1 MNKQASD
8 ILNTLLLEPFI
19 NQRILSEVS
28 GHSLGVVNRSLK
40 NLIKEGY
47 VDEHIRPT
55 EKAKLKIKS
64 NSPQNAIILAAGF
77 GMRMVPIN
85 TQTPKALMEVN
96 GETLIERTIEQL
108 HEVGVKNI
116 YVVVGYM
123 KEQFEYLIDEYG
135 VELIVNEEYAEKNNL
150 HSLHL
155 ASSHLSNSSIYAA
168 REYIKNSYICSSDNY
183 FITNPFESDVDESY
197 YAAVYM
203 EGQTG
208 EWCILEEDG
217 WIKDVKVGG
226 QDSWVMLGHV
236 FWSESFSRS
245 FLHILEDEYEWP
257 ETADK
262 LWETIYIEHINDLP
276 MKIRKYPADF
286 IFEFDTLDELREF
299 DDSYISNTRS
309 EILTKIA
316 GELGVEEKEIRSVK
330 AFKDKDNAA
339 AGFTFETGKKYKYY
353 YRTEAMEEL

>member
-1 MNKQASD
+1 MK
-8 ILNTLLLEPFI
+8 
-19 NQRILSEVS
+19 
-28 GHSLGVVNRSLK
+28 
-40 NLIKEGY
+40 
-47 VDEHIRPT
+47 VD
-55 EKAKLKIKS
+55 
-64 NSPQNAIILAAGF
+64 NAIIMAAGTASRF
-77 GMRMVPIN
+77 APLSYEK
-85 TQTPKALMEVN
+85 PKALIEVR
-96 GETLIERTIEQL
+96 GEVLIERQIRQLREAGIE
-108 HEVGVKNI
+108 E
-116 YVVVGYM
+116 VVVVTGY
-123 KEQFEYLIDEYG
+123 KAEQFEYLKDKYG
-135 VELIVNEEYAEKNNL
+135 VVLINNPYYL
-150 HSLHL
+150 TRNN
-155 ASSHLSNSSIYAA
+155 NSSIYAA

-197 YAAVYM
+197 YAAVYI
-203 EGQTG
+203 EGETG
-208 EWCILEEDG
+208 EWCISEDGG

-226 QDSWVMLGHV
+226 RDSWVMLGHV

-245 FLHILEDEYEWP
+245 FLHILENEYEWP

-262 LWETIYIEHINDLP
+262 LWETIYIEHINELP
-276 MKIRKYPADF
+276 MKIRKYPAEF

-353 YRTEAMEEL
+353 YKTEAMEEL

>member
-1 MNKQASD
+1 MK
-8 ILNTLLLEPFI
+8 
-19 NQRILSEVS
+19 
-28 GHSLGVVNRSLK
+28 
-40 NLIKEGY
+40 
-47 VDEHIRPT
+47 VD
-55 EKAKLKIKS
+55 
-64 NSPQNAIILAAGF
+64 NAIIMAAGTASRF
-77 GMRMVPIN
+77 APLSYEK
-85 TQTPKALMEVN
+85 PKALIEVR
-96 GETLIERTIEQL
+96 GEVLIERQIRQLREAGIE
-108 HEVGVKNI
+108 E
-116 YVVVGYM
+116 VVVVIGY
-123 KEQFEYLIDEYG
+123 KAEQFEYLKGKYG
-135 VELIVNEEYAEKNNL
+135 VVLINNPYYL
-150 HSLHL
+150 TRNN
-155 ASSHLSNSSIYAA
+155 NSSIYAA

-197 YAAVYM
+197 YAAVYI
-203 EGQTG
+203 EGETG
-208 EWCILEEDG
+208 EWCISEDGG

-226 QDSWVMLGHV
+226 RDSWVMLGHV

-262 LWETIYIEHINDLP
+262 LWETIYIEHINELP

-299 DDSYISNTRS
+299 DTSYITNTRS
-309 EILTKIA
+309 EILKKVA

-353 YRTEAMEEL
+353 YKTEAMEKL

>member
-1 MNKQASD
+1 MK
-8 ILNTLLLEPFI
+8 
-19 NQRILSEVS
+19 
-28 GHSLGVVNRSLK
+28 
-40 NLIKEGY
+40 
-47 VDEHIRPT
+47 VD
-55 EKAKLKIKS
+55 
-64 NSPQNAIILAAGF
+64 NAIIMAAGTASRF
-77 GMRMVPIN
+77 APLSYEK
-85 TQTPKALMEVN
+85 PKALIEVR
-96 GETLIERTIEQL
+96 GEVLIERQIRQLREAGIE
-108 HEVGVKNI
+108 E
-116 YVVVGYM
+116 VVVVTGY
-123 KEQFEYLIDEYG
+123 KAEQFEYLKDKYG
-135 VELIVNEEYAEKNNL
+135 VVLINNPYYL
-150 HSLHL
+150 TRNN
-155 ASSHLSNSSIYAA
+155 NSSIYAA

-197 YAAVYM
+197 YSAVYM
-203 EGQTG
+203 EGDTG
-208 EWCILEEDG
+208 EWCISEDDG

-236 FWSESFSRS
+236 FWSESFSRY
-245 FLHILEDEYEWP
+245 FLHILEDEYELP

-262 LWETIYIEHINDLP
+262 LWETIYIEHINELP

-299 DDSYISNTRS
+299 DTSYITNTRS
-309 EILTKIA
+309 EILKKVA

>member
-1 MNKQASD
+1 MK
-8 ILNTLLLEPFI
+8 
-19 NQRILSEVS
+19 
-28 GHSLGVVNRSLK
+28 
-40 NLIKEGY
+40 
-47 VDEHIRPT
+47 VD
-55 EKAKLKIKS
+55 
-64 NSPQNAIILAAGF
+64 NAIIMAAGTASRF
-77 GMRMVPIN
+77 APLSYEK
-85 TQTPKALMEVN
+85 PKALIEVR
-96 GETLIERTIEQL
+96 GEVLIERQIRQLREAGIE
-108 HEVGVKNI
+108 E
-116 YVVVGYM
+116 VVVVTGY
-123 KEQFEYLIDEYG
+123 KAEQFEYLKDKYG
-135 VELIVNEEYAEKNNL
+135 VVLINNPYYL
-150 HSLHL
+150 TRNN
-155 ASSHLSNSSIYAA
+155 NSSIYAA

-197 YAAVYM
+197 YSAVYM
-203 EGQTG
+203 EGDTG
-208 EWCILEEDG
+208 EWCISEDDG

-262 LWETIYIEHINDLP
+262 LWETIYIEHINELP

-353 YRTEAMEEL
+353 YKTEAMEEL

>member
-1 MNKQASD
+1 MK
-8 ILNTLLLEPFI
+8 
-19 NQRILSEVS
+19 
-28 GHSLGVVNRSLK
+28 
-40 NLIKEGY
+40 
-47 VDEHIRPT
+47 VD
-55 EKAKLKIKS
+55 
-64 NSPQNAIILAAGF
+64 NAIIMAAGTASRF
-77 GMRMVPIN
+77 APLSYEK
-85 TQTPKALMEVN
+85 PKALIEVR
-96 GETLIERTIEQL
+96 GEVLIERQIRQLRGAGIE
-108 HEVGVKNI
+108 E
-116 YVVVGYM
+116 VVVVTGY
-123 KEQFEYLIDEYG
+123 KAEQFEYLKDKYG
-135 VELIVNEEYAEKNNL
+135 VVLINNPYYL
-150 HSLHL
+150 TRNN
-155 ASSHLSNSSIYAA
+155 NSSIYAA

-197 YAAVYM
+197 YSAVYM
-203 EGQTG
+203 EGDTG
-208 EWCILEEDG
+208 EWCISEDDG

-262 LWETIYIEHINDLP
+262 LWETIYIEHINELP

-353 YRTEAMEEL
+353 YKTEAMEEL

>member
-1 MNKQASD
+1 MK
-8 ILNTLLLEPFI
+8 
-19 NQRILSEVS
+19 
-28 GHSLGVVNRSLK
+28 
-40 NLIKEGY
+40 
-47 VDEHIRPT
+47 VD
-55 EKAKLKIKS
+55 
-64 NSPQNAIILAAGF
+64 NAIIMAAGTSSRF
-77 GMRMVPIN
+77 APLSYEK
-85 TQTPKALMEVN
+85 PKALIEVR
-96 GETLIERTIEQL
+96 GEVLIERQIRQLREAGIE
-108 HEVGVKNI
+108 K
-116 YVVVGYM
+116 VVVVTGY
-123 KEQFEYLIDEYG
+123 KAEQFEYLKDKYG
-135 VELIVNEEYAEKNNL
+135 VVLINNPYYL
-150 HSLHL
+150 TRNN
-155 ASSHLSNSSIYAA
+155 NSSIYAA

-197 YAAVYM
+197 YSAVYM
-203 EGQTG
+203 EGDTG
-208 EWCILEEDG
+208 EWCISEDDG

-236 FWSESFSRS
+236 FWSESFSRY
-245 FLHILEDEYEWP
+245 FLHILEDEYELP

-262 LWETIYIEHINDLP
+262 LWETIYIEHINELP

-339 AGFTFETGKKYKYY
+339 AGFSFETGKKYKYY
-353 YRTEAMEEL
+353 YKTETMEEL

>member
-1 MNKQASD
+1 MK
-8 ILNTLLLEPFI
+8 
-19 NQRILSEVS
+19 
-28 GHSLGVVNRSLK
+28 
-40 NLIKEGY
+40 
-47 VDEHIRPT
+47 VD
-55 EKAKLKIKS
+55 
-64 NSPQNAIILAAGF
+64 NAIIMAAGTASRF
-77 GMRMVPIN
+77 APLSYEK
-85 TQTPKALMEVN
+85 PKALIEVR
-96 GETLIERTIEQL
+96 GEVLIERQIRQLREAGIE
-108 HEVGVKNI
+108 E
-116 YVVVGYM
+116 VVVVTGY
-123 KEQFEYLIDEYG
+123 KAVQFEYLKEKYG
-135 VELIVNEEYAEKNNL
+135 VVLINNPYYL
-150 HSLHL
+150 TRNN
-155 ASSHLSNSSIYAA
+155 NSSIYAA

-197 YAAVYM
+197 YAAVYI
-203 EGQTG
+203 EGETG
-208 EWCILEEDG
+208 EWCISEDDG

-262 LWETIYIEHINDLP
+262 LWETIYIEHINELP

-299 DDSYISNTRS
+299 DTSYITNTRS
-309 EILTKIA
+309 EILKKVA

-339 AGFTFETGKKYKYY
+339 AGFTFETGKKYRYY
-353 YRTEAMEEL
+353 YKTDTRNCNYEQVEK

>member
-1 MNKQASD
+1 MK
-8 ILNTLLLEPFI
+8 
-19 NQRILSEVS
+19 
-28 GHSLGVVNRSLK
+28 
-40 NLIKEGY
+40 
-47 VDEHIRPT
+47 VD
-55 EKAKLKIKS
+55 
-64 NSPQNAIILAAGF
+64 NAIIMAAGTASRF
-77 GMRMVPIN
+77 APLSYEK
-85 TQTPKALMEVN
+85 PKALIEVR
-96 GETLIERTIEQL
+96 GEVLIERQIRQLREAGIE
-108 HEVGVKNI
+108 E
-116 YVVVGYM
+116 VVVVTGY
-123 KEQFEYLIDEYG
+123 KAEQFEYLKDKYG
-135 VELIVNEEYAEKNNL
+135 VVLINNPYYL
-150 HSLHL
+150 TRNN
-155 ASSHLSNSSIYAA
+155 NSSIYAA

-197 YAAVYM
+197 YSAVYM
-203 EGQTG
+203 EGDTG
-208 EWCILEEDG
+208 EWCISEDGG

-226 QDSWVMLGHV
+226 RDSWVMLGHV

-262 LWETIYIEHINDLP
+262 LWETIYIEHINELP

-339 AGFTFETGKKYKYY
+339 AGFSFETGKKYKYY
-353 YRTEAMEEL
+353 YKTETMEEL

>member
-1 MNKQASD
+1 MK
-8 ILNTLLLEPFI
+8 
-19 NQRILSEVS
+19 
-28 GHSLGVVNRSLK
+28 
-40 NLIKEGY
+40 
-47 VDEHIRPT
+47 VD
-55 EKAKLKIKS
+55 
-64 NSPQNAIILAAGF
+64 NAIIMAAGTSSRF
-77 GMRMVPIN
+77 APLSYEK
-85 TQTPKALMEVN
+85 PKALIEVR
-96 GETLIERTIEQL
+96 GEVLIERQIRQLREAGIE
-108 HEVGVKNI
+108 E
-116 YVVVGYM
+116 VVVVTGY
-123 KEQFEYLIDEYG
+123 KAEQFEYLKDKYG
-135 VELIVNEEYAEKNNL
+135 VVLINNPYYL
-150 HSLHL
+150 TRNN
-155 ASSHLSNSSIYAA
+155 NSSIYAA

-236 FWSESFSRS
+236 FWSESFSRY

-262 LWETIYIEHINDLP
+262 LWETIYIEHINELP

-339 AGFTFETGKKYKYY
+339 AGFTFETSKKYKYY
-353 YRTEAMEEL
+353 YKTEKMEKL

>member
-1 MNKQASD
+1 MK
-8 ILNTLLLEPFI
+8 
-19 NQRILSEVS
+19 
-28 GHSLGVVNRSLK
+28 
-40 NLIKEGY
+40 
-47 VDEHIRPT
+47 VD
-55 EKAKLKIKS
+55 
-64 NSPQNAIILAAGF
+64 NAIIMAAGTASRF
-77 GMRMVPIN
+77 APLSYEK
-85 TQTPKALMEVN
+85 PKALIEVR
-96 GETLIERTIEQL
+96 GEVLIERQIRQLREAGIE
-108 HEVGVKNI
+108 E
-116 YVVVGYM
+116 VVVVTGY
-123 KEQFEYLIDEYG
+123 KAEQFEYLKDKYG
-135 VELIVNEEYAEKNNL
+135 VVLINNPYYL
-150 HSLHL
+150 TRNN
-155 ASSHLSNSSIYAA
+155 NSSIYAA

-197 YAAVYM
+197 YATVYI
-203 EGQTG
+203 EGETG
-208 EWCILEEDG
+208 EWCISEDGG

-226 QDSWVMLGHV
+226 RDSWVMLGHV

-262 LWETIYIEHINDLP
+262 LWEAIYIEHINELP

-309 EILTKIA
+309 EILKKVA

-353 YRTEAMEEL
+353 YKTETMEEL

>member
-1 MNKQASD
+1 MK
-8 ILNTLLLEPFI
+8 
-19 NQRILSEVS
+19 
-28 GHSLGVVNRSLK
+28 
-40 NLIKEGY
+40 
-47 VDEHIRPT
+47 VD
-55 EKAKLKIKS
+55 
-64 NSPQNAIILAAGF
+64 NAIIMAAGTSSRF
-77 GMRMVPIN
+77 APLSYEK
-85 TQTPKALMEVN
+85 PKALIEVR
-96 GETLIERTIEQL
+96 GEVLIERQIRQLREAGIE
-108 HEVGVKNI
+108 E
-116 YVVVGYM
+116 VVVVTGY
-123 KEQFEYLIDEYG
+123 KAEQFEYLKDKYG
-135 VELIVNEEYAEKNNL
+135 VVLINNPYYL
-150 HSLHL
+150 TRNN
-155 ASSHLSNSSIYAA
+155 NSSIYAA

-197 YAAVYM
+197 YSAVYI
-203 EGQTG
+203 EGDTG
-208 EWCILEEDG
+208 EWCISEDDG
-217 WIKDVKVGG
+217 WIKNVKVGG

-262 LWETIYIEHINDLP
+262 LWETIYIEHINELP

-353 YRTEAMEEL
+353 YKTETMEEL

>member
-1 MNKQASD
+1 MK
-8 ILNTLLLEPFI
+8 
-19 NQRILSEVS
+19 
-28 GHSLGVVNRSLK
+28 
-40 NLIKEGY
+40 
-47 VDEHIRPT
+47 VD
-55 EKAKLKIKS
+55 
-64 NSPQNAIILAAGF
+64 NAIIMAAGTSSRF
-77 GMRMVPIN
+77 APLSYEK
-85 TQTPKALMEVN
+85 PKALIEVR
-96 GETLIERTIEQL
+96 GEVLIERQIRQLREAGIE
-108 HEVGVKNI
+108 K
-116 YVVVGYM
+116 VVVVTGY
-123 KEQFEYLIDEYG
+123 KAEQFEYLKDKYG
-135 VELIVNEEYAEKNNL
+135 VVLINNPYYL
-150 HSLHL
+150 TRNN
-155 ASSHLSNSSIYAA
+155 NSSIYAA

-197 YAAVYM
+197 YSAVYM
-203 EGQTG
+203 EGDTG
-208 EWCILEEDG
+208 EWCISEDDG

-245 FLHILEDEYEWP
+245 FLHILENEYEWP

-262 LWETIYIEHINDLP
+262 LWETIYIEHINELP

-339 AGFTFETGKKYKYY
+339 AGFTFETGKKYRYY
-353 YRTEAMEEL
+353 YKTDKLEEL